1 MFQSPM
7 LRSQSSIRLPKYA
20 GVQSTVAF
28 AASSLGRTSSTEMNQ
43 SSAMRKMSGVLQRQQ
58 NG

>member
-1 MFQSPM
+1 MF
-7 LRSQSSIRLPKYA
+7 RSQSSIRLPKYA
-20 GVQSTVAF
+20 GVHSTVAF

-58 NG
+58 KG